1 MTTQISPSHSPDMVS
16 FAGRA
21 IRLLAFLTLLPSLA
35 LSASSSPLLALAPTV
50 DCVKGVLHTGTPQ
63 GKNVTIAGVNT
74 YVAEP
79 PKGHDKD
86 PKKVIFF
93 FSDVYSAVWINN
105 MLIQDYFAT
114 QGA

>member
-1 MTTQISPSHSPDMVS
+1 MVS
-16 FAGRA
+16 FSHRA
-21 IRLLAFLTLLPSLA
+21 TPLLAFLALLPSLA
-35 LSASSSPLLALAPTV
+35 LAATSSPLLALAPTI
-50 DCVKGVLHTGTPQ
+50 DCLKGVLHPGTPQ

-79 PKGHDKD
+79 PKGHDRD
-86 PKKVIFF
+86 PKKIIFF

-114 QGA
+114 QGASLLDPFGA